1 MPVNRKKA
9 AENVGKP
16 VGPGPEDSFKRAEAI
31 ALREI
36 RRTHMDAQ
44 GFFYRNAMTSPFSS
58 VRVQAT
64 LRISDPSL
72 IPALQFAPNSDV
84 SNLGKHK
91 TEVLPRPPLFRKKEI
106 DNSEIEKAGMDQH
119 KLLDIALTAKDS
131 QTRVTAAEGIVQ
143 PDLIPSLMASDCEAV
158 REIGHM
164 KLAGRK
170 RL

>member
-1 MPVNRKKA
+1 MTVNRKKA
-9 AENVGKP
+9 EEKVGKP

-31 ALREI
+31 ALKGI
-36 RRTHMDAQ
+36 RRANMGDQ
-44 GFFYRNAMTSPFSS
+44 SFFYRNAMMSPFSS

-91 TEVLPRPPLFRKKEI
+91 TEALPNPPIFRKKDI

-119 KLLDIALTAKDS
+119 KLLDVALTAKDS
-131 QTRVTAAEGIVQ
+131 RTRVTAAEGIVQ
-143 PDLIPSLMASDCEAV
+143 PDLIPRLMASDCEAV